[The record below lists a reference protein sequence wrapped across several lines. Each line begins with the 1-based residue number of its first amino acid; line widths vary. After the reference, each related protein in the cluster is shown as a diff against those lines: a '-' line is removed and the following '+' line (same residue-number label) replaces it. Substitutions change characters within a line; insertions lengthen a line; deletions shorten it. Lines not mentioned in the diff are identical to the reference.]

1 MFVNINNIG
10 ISILILILTSCFGSQ
25 LLEPGL
31 SQTLRSQLPQG
42 PPLYINAKNSLYH
55 KNIMYK
61 KLEKSDH
68 NLTFHLVYDQSLSIL
83 QFSSPWSLPPVLSTL
98 KPPLYHKDLMCKKG
112 SQSDQRWTSTRTFH
126 LVSDRSLTNLRF
138 SSLWPLPPV
147 LSTLKPPL
155 YHKDLMCKKERKS
168 DQSWTSIKTF
178 HLVSDRSLSNLQFSC
193 LWLMPLIFS
202 TLKHSL
208 YHKDPMCKKGRKSDQ
223 NWTSGKTSLLTS
235 SLK

>member
-98 KPPLYHKDLMCKKG
+98 KPPLYHKDLMYKKG
-112 SQSDQRWTSTRTFH
+112 SQSDPSWTSTRTFH
-126 LVSDRSLTNLRF
+126 HLSDLERSYFKF
-138 SSLWPLPPV
+138 SAP
-147 LSTLKPPL
+147 
-155 YHKDLMCKKERKS
+155 
-168 DQSWTSIKTF
+168 
-178 HLVSDRSLSNLQFSC
+178 
-193 LWLMPLIFS
+193 WLMPPLVS
-202 TLKHSL
+202 KPKPSL
-208 YHKDPMCKKGRKSDQ
+208 
-223 NWTSGKTSLLTS
+223 
-235 SLK
+235 

>member
-98 KPPLYHKDLMCKKG
+98 KPPLYHKDLMCKK
-112 SQSDQRWTSTRTFH
+112 
-126 LVSDRSLTNLRF
+126 
-138 SSLWPLPPV
+138 
-147 LSTLKPPL
+147 
-155 YHKDLMCKKERKS
+155 ERKS